1 MRTDISYHHG
11 KERCSIYT
19 SSIAGFID
27 SCCNRHIEWP
37 LLVACHLSMYPT
49 FVVYSRCCV
58 PLQYWVGHICW
69 LTSLSQLSH
78 HKSIWSCPVLDDRFH
93 WLTFS
98 RDGCLEGW
106 VCLNSQFPELDS
118 HFLFITWPI
127 YQSIH
132 VFCMNIKSTNQTSS
146 THKNRHKSPTKLSNL
161 TLSKYNFRM
170 LHQPQTIPFSGRQVK
185 PDGAKVQRS
194 RTTGV
199 WGDLGLISWD
209 YHGNTI
215 NFH

>member
-1 MRTDISYHHG
+1 MATVVSL
-11 KERCSIYT
+11 S
-19 SSIAGFID
+19 FIHV
-27 SCCNRHIEWP
+27 S
-37 LLVACHLSMYPT
+37 HLSMYPT

-58 PLQYWVGHICW
+58 PLQYWVGRICW

-106 VCLNSQFPELDS
+106 VCLNSQFPDLDS

-132 VFCMNIKSTNQTSS
+132 VFSMNIKSTNQTSS
-146 THKNRHKSPTKLSNL
+146 THKKKHKSPTKLSNL
-161 TLSKYNFRM
+161 TLSKY
-170 LHQPQTIPFSGRQVK
+170 
-185 PDGAKVQRS
+185 
-194 RTTGV
+194 
-199 WGDLGLISWD
+199 LISECFTKLKPSLFPAGEAGRRQSAALTNHRSFHGRFGAD
-209 YHGNTI
+209 FMGLPCEYH
-215 NFH
+215 

>member
-93 WLTFS
+93 WHIFA
-98 RDGCLEGW
+98 GW
-106 VCLNSQFPELDS
+106 VSWGMGVSKLPIPRVGLPFFVYNVTNLPKYPC
-118 HFLFITWPI
+118 FLHE
-127 YQSIH
+127 YQ
-132 VFCMNIKSTNQTSS
+132 V
-146 THKNRHKSPTKLSNL
+146 
-161 TLSKYNFRM
+161 
-170 LHQPQTIPFSGRQVK
+170 HQPNKF
-185 PDGAKVQRS
+185 
-194 RTTGV
+194 
-199 WGDLGLISWD
+199 
-209 YHGNTI
+209 NTQE
-215 NFH
+215 

>member
-1 MRTDISYHHG
+1 MRTQQWQCQMRTDISCHHG

-37 LLVACHLSMYPT
+37 LLVACHLSMYPIYPCIPHLLFT
-49 FVVYSRCCV
+49 PAGAC
-58 PLQYWVGHICW
+58 PLQYWAGHICW

-118 HFLFITWPI
+118 HFFVYNVTHLPKYPCFLHE
-127 YQSIH
+127 YQ
-132 VFCMNIKSTNQTSS
+132 V
-146 THKNRHKSPTKLSNL
+146 
-161 TLSKYNFRM
+161 
-170 LHQPQTIPFSGRQVK
+170 HQPNKF
-185 PDGAKVQRS
+185 
-194 RTTGV
+194 
-199 WGDLGLISWD
+199 
-209 YHGNTI
+209 NTQE
-215 NFH
+215 